1 MGKLGADH
9 PTSLPELTGVPGALG
24 EQGAQ
29 GARSIISWR
38 RCRKGRHDVR
48 AQGRSREGN
57 QIGSEQAD
65 SRRGPGA
72 VAADLVKN
80 PWHTAKVRADSTG
93 VALAG
98 LLARTDADD
107 YILVGHSLGAR
118 AMVTAAQTLT
128 TNTEG
133 PKIATVH
140 LLGAAIGAKGDWRG
154 LNDAVTDVVYNYYS
168 ANDKV
173 LKNLYT
179 VVQAGSKPAGLRGF
193 GSKFPKIKDRN
204 VSRLVNSH
212 SDYCSRVNLA

>member
-1 MGKLGADH
+1 M
-9 PTSLPELTGVPGALG
+9 
-24 EQGAQ
+24 
-29 GARSIISWR
+29 
-38 RCRKGRHDVR
+38 
-48 AQGRSREGN
+48 
-57 QIGSEQAD
+57 
-65 SRRGPGA
+65 
-72 VAADLVKN
+72 AADLVKN

-179 VVQAGSKPAGLRGF
+179 VVQAGSEPAGLRGF
-193 GSKFPKIKDRN
+193 GSKFPKIRDRN

-212 SDYCSRVNLA
+212 SDYFDTVDLV